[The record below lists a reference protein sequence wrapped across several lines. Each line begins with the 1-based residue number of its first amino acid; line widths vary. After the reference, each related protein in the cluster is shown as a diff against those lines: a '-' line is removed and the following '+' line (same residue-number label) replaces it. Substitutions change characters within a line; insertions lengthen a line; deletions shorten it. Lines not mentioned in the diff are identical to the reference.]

1 MAADSNDKRD
11 TGFFWNS
18 KYRANK
24 VGTSGYI
31 SNFVD
36 ATDALANVGFAIS
49 FHHIPSGE
57 SVFFKA
63 FITNLVET
71 YTSDWSGVPVFGR
84 TDPIYA
90 FKNTTRAITLNFKVP
105 ASSEGEAYENMG
117 RLQLLSQFLYPTYN
131 KNLAGRNDAQLITQA
146 PMIRLKVMNLI
157 QKTDGIASAAKDLA
171 NVDREITYQN
181 YKAMGG
187 SDAGLLGVITSCTIN
202 HNVEN
207 TDYGVFEKG
216 GKLMRNAKSR
226 DQSAPGTILP
236 KMVDV
241 SLSFSPVH
249 EHTVGWDVGGASLDG
264 KFPYGV
270 ELQRAAAFEGEK
282 TWQERV
288 EKIRDEELKRDQA
301 QAMIDNA
308 KARYAGMFGKARLK
322 RDQRR
327 LAVGTIKNPEKRAYI
342 ASTVA
347 GSEYASME
355 EGGITSTEVA
365 SIKVK

>member
-1 MAADSNDKRD
+1 
-11 TGFFWNS
+11 
-18 KYRANK
+18 
-24 VGTSGYI
+24 
-31 SNFVD
+31 
-36 ATDALANVGFAIS
+36 
-49 FHHIPSGE
+49 
-57 SVFFKA
+57 
-63 FITNLVET
+63 
-71 YTSDWSGVPVFGR
+71 
-84 TDPIYA
+84 
-90 FKNTTRAITLNFKVP
+90 
-105 ASSEGEAYENMG
+105 
-117 RLQLLSQFLYPTYN
+117 
-131 KNLAGRNDAQLITQA
+131 
-146 PMIRLKVMNLI
+146 
-157 QKTDGIASAAKDLA
+157 
-171 NVDREITYQN
+171 
-181 YKAMGG
+181 
-187 SDAGLLGVITSCTIN
+187 
-202 HNVEN
+202 
-207 TDYGVFEKG
+207 
-216 GKLMRNAKSR
+216 MRNAKSR

-241 SLSFSPVH
+241 SLSFNPVH

-308 KARYAGMFGKARLK
+308 KARYAGMLGKARLK